1 MTLTAQQVKAARE
14 LLGWTR
20 AKLSAESGVGVATIV
35 IFENGL
41 HPPQAGTV
49 ATLKRALEAAGLEFT
64 NEGEPR
70 LRLRKTKTL
79 TGQQVKS
86 ARRLLGWTQDK
97 LAAETRVNLPAIGHF
112 ETCKRRPSVL
122 IVSVIQRAL
131 EDAGIEFVEGESGVR
146 LKARP

>member
-112 ETCKRRPSVL
+112 ETGKRRPSVL